1 MNDVPQLK
9 PNPAFGA
16 LASDA
21 RIAAAVAALRANGF
35 DVLVVDTAA
44 EAKAK
49 VLERV
54 PQGAEVFTS
63 LSRTLEVTGIG
74 KELNESGRYDAIRPK
89 VAKLDRATQ
98 GREIRKL
105 AAAPDYVVGSVHAVT
120 EDGQVLIGSGS
131 GSQIGHYA
139 YEAGKVIWVVGTQKI
154 VRDVADGLRR
164 IEEYSLPLENQ
175 RMLDAIGR
183 PSALA
188 KVLIMKKGYPP
199 DRITLILVKENLGF

>member
-1 MNDVPQLK
+1 MNDTPRLR
-9 PNPAFGA
+9 PDPAFGE

-21 RIAAAVAALRANGF
+21 RLATAVAALQANAF

-54 PQGAEVFTS
+54 PPGAEVFTS
-63 LSRTLEVTGIG
+63 LSRTLELTGIAA
-74 KELNESGRYDAIRPK
+74 ELNESGRYDAIRPK
-89 VAKLDRATQ
+89 IARLDRATQ

-120 EDGQVLIGSGS
+120 EDGQVLIASGS

-139 YEAGKVIWVVGTQKI
+139 YEAGKVIWVVGTQKV
-154 VRDVADGLRR
+154 VRDLADGLAR
-164 IEEYSLPLENQ
+164 IEQYSLPLENQ
-175 RMLDAIGR
+175 RMLDAVGR
-183 PSALA
+183 PSVLA
-188 KVLIMKKGYPP
+188 KVLIMKKGYPQ
-199 DRITLILVKENLGF
+199 DRITLIFVRENIGF